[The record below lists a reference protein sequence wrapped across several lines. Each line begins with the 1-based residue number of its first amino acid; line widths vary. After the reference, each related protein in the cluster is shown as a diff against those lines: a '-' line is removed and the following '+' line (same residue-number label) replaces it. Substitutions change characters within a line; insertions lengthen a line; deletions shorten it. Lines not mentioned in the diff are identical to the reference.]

1 MRIRTKDGGVFNGK
15 TGEVGDF
22 DAGKERWIVTVDE
35 RKLSLK
41 IENLEFCCMYP
52 LLQVILVTS
61 SVSWRWTRKKKDA
74 GPVAGEFKNVNQPFE
89 A

>member
-1 MRIRTKDGGVFNGK
+1 MFNGK

-41 IENLEFCCMYP
+41 IENLEVCCMYP
-52 LLQVILVTS
+52 LLQNSFL
-61 SVSWRWTRKKKDA
+61 
-74 GPVAGEFKNVNQPFE
+74 
-89 A
+89 